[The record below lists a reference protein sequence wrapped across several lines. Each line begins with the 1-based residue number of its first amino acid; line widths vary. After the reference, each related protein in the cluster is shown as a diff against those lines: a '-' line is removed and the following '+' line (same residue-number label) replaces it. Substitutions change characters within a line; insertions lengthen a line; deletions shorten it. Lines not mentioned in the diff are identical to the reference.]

1 MSDSSAHAETILWR
15 RLDRPG
21 HEAARLVFH
30 APFWQL
36 TGTAVFAES
45 GAPCRLEY
53 QVTCDPSWRTR
64 HAQLTGWFGSRRVV
78 CTISADARHHWRPD
92 GRRRSGGAG
101 RGGPG
106 PALSP
111 AADARHHGRL
121 DGRSCSDVAGCV
133 DLDLSF
139 SPATNLLPIR
149 RLALPVGQA
158 APVRAAWLRFP
169 EFRLEPLE
177 QRYHRMDTERYRYES
192 GAGTETFR
200 AELRVTPA
208 GFVAEDAGLWSVETP
223 GRRT

>member
-1 MSDSSAHAETILWR
+1 MSDHSAQAETILWR

-36 TGTAVFAES
+36 TGTAVFVES

-53 QVTCDPSWRTR
+53 QVTCDPSWQTR
-64 HAQLTGWFGSRRVV
+64 HAQLTGWFGSRRIV
-78 CTISADARHHWRPD
+78 CTISADARHHWR
-92 GRRRSGGAG
+92 
-101 RGGPG
+101 
-106 PALSP
+106 
-111 AADARHHGRL
+111 L
-121 DGRSCSDVAGCV
+121 DGHSCSDVAGCV

-169 EFRLEPLE
+169 ECRLEPLD
-177 QRYHRMDTERYRYES
+177 QRYHRMDTQRYRYES
-192 GAGTETFR
+192 GTGTETFR
-200 AELRVTPA
+200 AELRVTPV
-208 GFVAEDAGLWSVETP
+208 GFVADYSGLWSVETP
-223 GRRT
+223 G

>member
-1 MSDSSAHAETILWR
+1 MSERSAEAETMLWR

-36 TGTAVFAES
+36 TGTAVFAE
-45 GAPCRLEY
+45 GAVPCRLEY

-64 HAQLTGWFGSRRVV
+64 HAQLTGWFGTRRIV
-78 CTISADARHHWRPD
+78 CTISADAKQRW
-92 GRRRSGGAG
+92 
-101 RGGPG
+101 
-106 PALSP
+106 
-111 AADARHHGRL
+111 RL
-121 DGRSCSDVAGCV
+121 DGRESHAVEGCL

-139 SPATNLLPIR
+139 SPATNLLPVR

-169 EFRLEPLE
+169 ECRLEPLD

-192 GAGTETFR
+192 GAGAETFR

-208 GFVAEDAGLWSVETP
+208 GFVAEYSGLWIAETP
-223 GRRT
+223 S

>member
-1 MSDSSAHAETILWR
+1 MSDRSAQAEMMLWR

-36 TGTAVFAES
+36 TGTAVFAE
-45 GAPCRLEY
+45 GAVPCRLEY

-64 HAQLTGWFGSRRVV
+64 HAQLTGWFGTRRIV
-78 CTISADARHHWRPD
+78 CTISADAQQRW
-92 GRRRSGGAG
+92 
-101 RGGPG
+101 
-106 PALSP
+106 
-111 AADARHHGRL
+111 RL
-121 DGRSCSDVAGCV
+121 DGRESNAVEGCL

-139 SPATNLLPIR
+139 SPATNLLPVR

-169 EFRLEPLE
+169 ECRLEPLD

-192 GAGTETFR
+192 GAGAETFR

-208 GFVAEDAGLWSVETP
+208 GFVAEYSGLWIAETP
-223 GRRT
+223 G

>member
-1 MSDSSAHAETILWR
+1 MPDRSAQAETILWR

-64 HAQLTGWFGSRRVV
+64 HAQLTGWFGNKRVV
-78 CTISADARHHWRPD
+78 CTISADARHHWR
-92 GRRRSGGAG
+92 
-101 RGGPG
+101 
-106 PALSP
+106 
-111 AADARHHGRL
+111 L
-121 DGRSCSDVAGCV
+121 DGHSCPDLAGCV

-169 EFRLEPLE
+169 ECRLEPLQ
-177 QRYHRMDTERYRYES
+177 QRYHRMDAERYRYES
-192 GAGTETFR
+192 GAGAEPFR
-200 AELRVTPA
+200 AELLVTPV
-208 GFVAEDAGLWSVETP
+208 GFVADYAGLWRVETE
-223 GRRT
+223 G

>member
-1 MSDSSAHAETILWR
+1 MSERLAQAETMLWR

-36 TGTAVFAES
+36 TGTAVFAE
-45 GAPCRLEY
+45 GAVPCRLEY

-64 HAQLTGWFGSRRVV
+64 HAQLTGWFGTRRIV
-78 CTISADARHHWRPD
+78 CTISADAQQRW
-92 GRRRSGGAG
+92 
-101 RGGPG
+101 
-106 PALSP
+106 
-111 AADARHHGRL
+111 RL
-121 DGRSCSDVAGCV
+121 DGRESNAVEGCL

-139 SPATNLLPIR
+139 SPATNLLPVR

-169 EFRLEPLE
+169 ECRLEPLD

-192 GAGTETFR
+192 GAGAETFR
-200 AELRVTPA
+200 AELICDFDDEFA
-208 GFVAEDAGLWSVETP
+208 FGNGCHFK
-223 GRRT
+223 